1 MANPKD
7 CTILVVDDTKANID
21 LLVEL
26 LGSSYEVSVA
36 LDGKMAL
43 DLVESDKP
51 DLVLLDI
58 MMPEMDGYQ
67 VLERM
72 KRDEALRNIPVIMI
86 SAIDEMKSVVRCIQ
100 NGADDYLVKPFDAT
114 LLKARIGACLE
125 RKHYHDLE
133 SEILE
138 KTLSGSVRV
147 LMEILSTVNPVAF
160 SLTSNVRQCVRLMT
174 KTLKLDKAWQFEL
187 AALLS
192 QIGCVTIPP
201 DAMEKYFKGRPLSE
215 SEKEMFAN
223 QSSVGC
229 ELLEKI
235 PRLEAIAKM
244 IRDQQKPFS
253 QYPAKEQPRRDEV
266 EIGSQMLK
274 VAVDYSVSA
283 QKGTPPK
290 EILEKFRKSPTAYDP
305 LLVDCLGSLDREKD
319 KKKTGLISIEG
330 LKNGMVIGENVLG
343 KDKQLIA
350 SAGMEVTPAIRTRLM
365 NFFRSGL
372 IENQIPVI
380 LEQPNF
386 GKVTN

>member
-215 SEKEMFAN
+215 SEKEMFAL
-223 QSSVGC
+223 V
-229 ELLEKI
+229 EK
-235 PRLEAIAKM
+235 
-244 IRDQQKPFS
+244 
-253 QYPAKEQPRRDEV
+253 RDEV